1 MLPVDAGI
9 TITSTPVSNGTPVP
23 LLIGEAT
30 EPVQIFPHDVSIR
43 DASAAKV
50 ARRPELPAA
59 HLWIES
65 QQDASESV
73 DMRRADRRR
82 LKALGYIV
90 D

>member
-1 MLPVDAGI
+1 L
-9 TITSTPVSNGTPVP
+9 SNRTAVP
-23 LLIGEAT
+23 LLVGAAT
-30 EPVQIFPHDVSIR
+30 EPIEVFPYEVSIR
-43 DASAAKV
+43 EGSAAESTRH
-50 ARRPELPAA
+50 AESSIA
-59 HLWIES
+59 HLWIESIES